1 MTIEKLIEE
10 IITKYNAYLESKKQK
25 YPRQCF
31 IASDISDCDRCLIY
45 SVLNWQDRAEVDNYL
60 IAILEAGKEY
70 ERKVIADL
78 LNLGFEIIEGQTP
91 FEIKNRQ
98 GEVIC
103 RGKIDGKIKY
113 SGNKYPFEIKTMNIN
128 MFNLINDIEDFSKK
142 PLFRKYLRQI
152 QLYLYGH
159 NCEEGLFIIT
169 DLQKHYKLIPVY
181 LDYGEC
187 ELILQRLEKCWE
199 YVKKKELPQMI
210 NDTRICQKCAFNHL
224 CLPDIKS
231 EGSEFIEDDEL
242 LTMLERR
249 EELKKYVEEYEEI
262 DEIVKERLKVLTK
275 PAFVGDKFLVEVK
288 KTIYT
293 QLNVKL
299 IPDEIKKQYEEKK
312 ERIQIIIKNL
322 EKGGTK

>member
-1 MTIEKLIEE
+1 MTVENLIQE
-10 IITKYNAYLESKKQK
+10 IIKRYNTLLESKKQK

-31 IASDISDCDRCLIY
+31 IASDITDCDRYLVY
-45 SVLNWQDRAEVDNYL
+45 SVLNWQDRAEVDNYMM
-60 IAILEAGKEY
+60 ATFEAGKEH
-70 ERKVIADL
+70 ERMVVSDL
-78 LNLGFEIIEGQTP
+78 LQLGFEIIEGQTP
-91 FEIKNRQ
+91 FEIKNRE

-113 SGNKYPFEIKTMNIN
+113 NGQKYPFEVKTMNVN

-187 ELILQRLEKCWE
+187 ELILQRLEKSWE
-199 YVKKKELPQMI
+199 YVKKKQLPAMI
-210 NDTRICQKCAFNHL
+210 SDTRICQKCAFNHL

-231 EGSEFIEDDEL
+231 EGSEFIVDDEL

-262 DEIVKERLKVLTK
+262 DEIVKERLKH
-275 PAFVGDKFLVEVK
+275 
-288 KTIYT
+288 
-293 QLNVKL
+293 
-299 IPDEIKKQYEEKK
+299 
-312 ERIQIIIKNL
+312 
-322 EKGGTK
+322 